1 MSHARFPVLTTP
13 RRRWF
18 ALAAGVVIAGLVCW
32 LARPLFNPANPLL
45 DTPVVALEGL
55 QAKPLFFNAAAGSS
69 LRAQR
74 PDLVPREGTDNF
86 AQAVLEPRLFRQLDR
101 QFRFEALL
109 FTGDP
114 SQSRPL
120 LEHLA
125 ETKDWALSYVDH
137 TSLVFRRAGGPAWRI
152 ADLEP
157 VRARFAGA
165 SARVRATMLSQT
177 AVKLVAVRE
186 LESARQLLDEAQRL
200 HVRLPEVWSGWA
212 SYHMQRGEYAEA
224 FANAERALKLDDEN
238 LPALAVKTH
247 LLFATKQFSAAY
259 ELSRRLIERV
269 PDDPNL
275 LFYHAKIA
283 HEAHAYKAEVEA
295 LEKIIAQAEAVGRPV
310 SGYQMYL
317 GQAHMTLGDGT
328 RAIDAF
334 MRVLNDPELPQDQRD
349 FARESIARIKK
360 RTGL

>member
-1 MSHARFPVLTTP
+1 MSPPRFSPLATP
-13 RRRWF
+13 RRRWL
-18 ALAAGVVIAGLVCW
+18 ALAAVLLIGVAGW
-32 LARPLFNPANPLL
+32 LARPLYDRPDPLL
-45 DTPVVALEGL
+45 ETPLLALEGL
-55 QAKPLFFNAAAGSS
+55 QAKPLFFNAAAGPW
-69 LRAQR
+69 LRAKR
-74 PDLVPREGTDNF
+74 PDLVVPEGASAF

-120 LEHLA
+120 LEHLL

-137 TSLVFRRAGGPAWRI
+137 TSLVFRRAGSAGWKTAE
-152 ADLEP
+152 LEP

-165 SARVRATMLSQT
+165 SARMRATMLAQT
-177 AVKLVAVRE
+177 AAKLVAVRE
-186 LESARQLLDEAQRL
+186 TEAARQLLDEAQQLDAR
-200 HVRLPEVWSGWA
+200 VPEVWSGLAGW
-212 SYHMQRGEYAEA
+212 HMQRGEYPEA
-224 FANAERALKLDDEN
+224 CAGAERALKLDGEH

-259 ELSRRLIERV
+259 DLSQRLVARV

-295 LEKIIAQAEAVGRPV
+295 LEKIIVQAEAAGRPV